1 MRVWILAGLFSVVAI
16 PWASASQTPTECGL
30 DTRQIVR
37 QEPPASAE
45 APRRTRKA
53 ARVLRE
59 EAANASAAQRAAPR
73 LEQSRPGASL
83 RRVPDAM
90 LIDGRGAL

>member
-1 MRVWILAGLFSVVAI
+1 MKLWILAGLFSAVAI
-16 PWASASQTPTECGL
+16 PWASASETLTECGL

-37 QEPPASAE
+37 HETPANAE
-45 APRRTRKA
+45 TPRRTRKA

-59 EAANASAAQRAAPR
+59 EAANASVGQIAAPR
-73 LEQSRPGASL
+73 LEQRRPGGSL
-83 RRVPDAM
+83 RRIPDAM